1 MVFDARF
8 DIESLRV
15 MNDSTMAAFHGMTK
29 LAASHVARTTPHMY
43 AYAHLVDRGSAMIAC
58 RRNCATNRLGRV
70 RNPKSDSLATPTEGP
85 QKQRQGKSESDSP
98 SPSRSRGGRG
108 GFPWDCRDRIWCEVL
123 MKSEIPSPKSDLA
136 LCVRKSRSKSGIPKS
151 EVRDRTQSPTS
162 PRDPQVRRPRWALR
176 SKQEVPQSQI
186 QKSLVQ
192 LRPREISPEESPK
205 SEVRRRSQESE
216 KAVRR
221 GAPPSNE
228 PNEIRPD

>member
-98 SPSRSRGGRG
+98 SPSRSRRCNSTPNHPRRFFAFERPLSPSGRAG
-108 GFPWDCRDRIWCEVL
+108 PYLRTTAHLFKNILFLIQPR
-123 MKSEIPSPKSDLA
+123 
-136 LCVRKSRSKSGIPKS
+136 VRC
-151 EVRDRTQSPTS
+151 
-162 PRDPQVRRPRWALR
+162 
-176 SKQEVPQSQI
+176 
-186 QKSLVQ
+186 
-192 LRPREISPEESPK
+192 
-205 SEVRRRSQESE
+205 
-216 KAVRR
+216 
-221 GAPPSNE
+221 SN
-228 PNEIRPD
+228 

>member
-98 SPSRSRGGRG
+98 SPSRSRGGG
-108 GFPWDCRDRIWCEVL
+108 GGVPL
-123 MKSEIPSPKSDLA
+123 GL
-136 LCVRKSRSKSGIPKS
+136 SRSYLVRGTDEVRNPKS
-151 EVRDRTQSPTS
+151 EVRLGPLCSQKPVEIRNPKIRSPR
-162 PRDPQVRRPRWALR
+162 PARRVQHVRDPQVRRPRWAPAVKAR
-176 SKQEVPQSQI
+176 HPN
-186 QKSLVQ
+186 
-192 LRPREISPEESPK
+192 PK
-205 SEVRRRSQESE
+205 SEN
-216 KAVRR
+216 
-221 GAPPSNE
+221 P
-228 PNEIRPD
+228 

>member
-151 EVRDRTQSPTS
+151 EVRD
-162 PRDPQVRRPRWALR
+162 PRAESNMSEIPKSGVRDGRLR
-176 SKQEVPQSQI
+176 SKQGTPI
-186 QKSLVQ
+186 
-192 LRPREISPEESPK
+192 PNPK
-205 SEVRRRSQESE
+205 IPST
-216 KAVRR
+216 A
-221 GAPPSNE
+221 AP
-228 PNEIRPD
+228 